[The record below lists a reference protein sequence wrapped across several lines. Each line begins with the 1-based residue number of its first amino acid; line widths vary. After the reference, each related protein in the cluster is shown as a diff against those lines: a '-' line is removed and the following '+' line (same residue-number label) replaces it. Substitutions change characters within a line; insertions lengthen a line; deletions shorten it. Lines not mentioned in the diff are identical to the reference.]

1 MAGQLLIAILAVILV
16 VSVLFAPQEAG
27 LPGAGKFAIVGE
39 PAPPFTLRGS
49 SGEWRFSDHLGK
61 PMIIAFWTTW
71 CGACIKDLQV
81 LEEFHRR
88 YGDQVEVVGVCPERW
103 HEVPPILARYRITF
117 PVLYDRGAQVTARYQ
132 LLENLRYPFTVFVS
146 EEGKVTGV
154 WAVIIRDLPQLLE
167 LLARAGISVTT
178 GD

>member
-1 MAGQLLIAILAVILV
+1 MAGQLLVAILVMILAM
-16 VSVLFAPQEAG
+16 SVLLSPPEGG
-27 LPGAGKFAIVGE
+27 LPGAGRFAIVGK

-49 SGEWRFSDHLGK
+49 SGEWRLSDHLGK

-71 CGACIKDLQV
+71 CGACLQDLQV

-88 YGDQVEVVGVCPERW
+88 YGGQVEVVGVCPERW

-132 LLENLRYPFTVFVS
+132 LLENLRYPFTVFVNG
-146 EEGKVTGV
+146 EGRVTGV
-154 WAVIIRDLPQLLE
+154 WAVIIRDLTQLLE
-167 LLARAGISVTT
+167 LLGRAGISVT
-178 GD
+178 GG